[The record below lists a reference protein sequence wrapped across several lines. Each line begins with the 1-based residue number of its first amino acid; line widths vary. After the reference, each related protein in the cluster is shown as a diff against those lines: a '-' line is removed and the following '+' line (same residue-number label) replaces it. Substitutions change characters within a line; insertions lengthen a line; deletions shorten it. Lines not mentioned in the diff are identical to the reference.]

1 MVETSGRDV
10 EPEPQGTKK
19 ENKEWLPISQH
30 ISPPS
35 PRRGLT
41 PVLSICGS
49 TITEARHIESREH
62 SPSHASLLPPSHTT
76 DEQGG
81 HHLSDETIPCHRT
94 FAPAAPASWS
104 STVYA
109 LCSHPGSAASPQRGL
124 PGLSSPS
131 LSPSPIPVLFFQLAL
146 IPMFQT
152 MHLFILFLFL
162 T

>member
-94 FAPAAPASWS
+94 FAPAVPASWS
-104 STVYA
+104 STQ
-109 LCSHPGSAASPQRGL
+109 SMPSAPILAQQRLLREAFLDYL
-124 PGLSSPS
+124 PHPS
-131 LSPSPIPVLFFQLAL
+131 LHP
-146 IPMFQT
+146 
-152 MHLFILFLFL
+152 LFLFYFSN
-162 T
+162 